1 MSRKTKQSAILP
13 NRMQKKSLSH
23 LDSSSSLHSWI
34 RQFSLIHANCIS
46 PSCNTLL
53 SLPPFACFVY
63 AAHKTETAALSAL
76 SKDTDKSV
84 LI

>member
-53 SLPPFACFVY
+53 SLPPFALPSLCCTQNRNSSIECSFKG
-63 AAHKTETAALSAL
+63 H
-76 SKDTDKSV
+76 
-84 LI
+84 